1 MQKIIVTGGA
11 GFIGSHI
18 TDLLI
23 ENNYEV
29 HVIDNLTTGK
39 KENINKKA
47 VFHEIDIRN
56 LSELKPVFENAYA
69 VFHEA
74 AFPRV
79 QPSIEDPITTQ
90 EINVNGTLN
99 VLVAARDAKI
109 KRLIYAASSS
119 AYGDQEKF
127 PLIRSEDPITT
138 QEINVKGAL
147 NVLVAARDA
156 KIKRLIYAAS
166 SSAYGDQEKFPLIED
181 MQGRP
186 LSPYGLQKYTGEL
199 MCRLFSDI
207 YGLETVS
214 LRYFNVYGPRASDE
228 GAYAL
233 VIAKFLKQRKEGTA
247 LTIVPD
253 GNQSRAYTHVKDVA
267 RANFSALNSE
277 KVGKGEVINIGGVR
291 DYSVNFIADLIG
303 GEKIFIEPR
312 IEPRKT
318 VADISFAKKLLGWEP
333 EIEFT
338 KGVSELKSIY
348 HV

>member
-1 MQKIIVTGGA
+1 MYMRKIIVTGGA

-18 TDLLI
+18 VDLLL

-29 HVIDNLTTGK
+29 HVIDNLLTGK
-39 KENINKKA
+39 KENINEKA
-47 VFHEIDIRN
+47 VFHEVDIRN

-90 EINVNGTLN
+90 EINVNGT
-99 VLVAARDAKI
+99 
-109 KRLIYAASSS
+109 
-119 AYGDQEKF
+119 
-127 PLIRSEDPITT
+127 
-138 QEINVKGAL
+138 L

>member
-1 MQKIIVTGGA
+1 MYMRKIIVTGGA

-18 TDLLI
+18 VDLLL

-29 HVIDNLTTGK
+29 HVIDNLLTGK
-39 KENINKKA
+39 KENINEKA
-47 VFHEIDIRN
+47 VFHEVDIRN

-127 PLIRSEDPITT
+127 PLI
-138 QEINVKGAL
+138 
-147 NVLVAARDA
+147 
-156 KIKRLIYAAS
+156 
-166 SSAYGDQEKFPLIED
+166 ED

-207 YGLETVS
+207 
-214 LRYFNVYGPRASDE
+214 D
-228 GAYAL
+228 
-233 VIAKFLKQRKEGTA
+233 RKST
-247 LTIVPD
+247 
-253 GNQSRAYTHVKDVA
+253 R
-267 RANFSALNSE
+267 LNS
-277 KVGKGEVINIGGVR
+277 
-291 DYSVNFIADLIG
+291 SHSQ
-303 GEKIFIEPR
+303 
-312 IEPRKT
+312 
-318 VADISFAKKLLGWEP
+318 ISYAVFCLKKHGA
-333 EIEFT
+333 
-338 KGVSELKSIY
+338 
-348 HV
+348 

>member
-1 MQKIIVTGGA
+1 MYMRKIIVTGGA

-18 TDLLI
+18 VDLLL

-29 HVIDNLTTGK
+29 HVIYNLLTGK
-39 KENINKKA
+39 KENIN
-47 VFHEIDIRN
+47 ERGS
-56 LSELKPVFENAYA
+56 L
-69 VFHEA
+69 
-74 AFPRV
+74 RV
-79 QPSIEDPITTQ
+79 L
-90 EINVNGTLN
+90 GG
-99 VLVAARDAKI
+99 AR
-109 KRLIYAASSS
+109 
-119 AYGDQEKF
+119 E
-127 PLIRSEDPITT
+127 
-138 QEINVKGAL
+138 
-147 NVLVAARDA
+147 A

-267 RANFSALNSE
+267 RANFS
-277 KVGKGEVINIGGVR
+277 
-291 DYSVNFIADLIG
+291 
-303 GEKIFIEPR
+303 KISR
-312 IEPRKT
+312 
-318 VADISFAKKLLGWEP
+318 
-333 EIEFT
+333 
-338 KGVSELKSIY
+338 
-348 HV
+348 